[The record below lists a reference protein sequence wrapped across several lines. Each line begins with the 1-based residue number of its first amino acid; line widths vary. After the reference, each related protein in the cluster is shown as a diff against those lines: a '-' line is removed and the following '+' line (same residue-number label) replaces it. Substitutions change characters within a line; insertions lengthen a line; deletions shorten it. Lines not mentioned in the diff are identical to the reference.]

1 MVPATGGASVICSGE
16 LGMLW
21 LAQALSKTLQTT
33 GARGELNF
41 FIVSFRPS
49 MMQEVL
55 FVAFLQL

>member
-1 MVPATGGASVICSGE
+1 MCKGE

-41 FIVSFRPS
+41 FIVSFRPRRL
-49 MMQEVL
+49 QEVAV
-55 FVAFLQL
+55 FVVLLQL